1 MKGRTVAGNSGIVK
15 RYLDALVAKEF
26 EILPLAEDIVHVSP
40 FGTVKGRK
48 PFVEAC
54 KLVVS
59 ETKEIVILDLLEE
72 GDSVSVRYEAVTPVR
87 RMPITEWYTLKD
99 GLISRIDAYFDGAP
113 ASASAPAA

>member
-1 MKGRTVAGNSGIVK
+1 MAGNPQIVR
-15 RYLDALVAKEF
+15 RYLDGLVAKQF
-26 EILPLAEDIVHVSP
+26 DALPLAEDIVHVSP
-40 FGTVKGRK
+40 FGTVQGRK

-59 ETKEIVILDLLEE
+59 ETKEIVILDLLDE

-99 GLISRIDAYFDGAP
+99 GLITRIDAYFDGAA